1 VITRRNLQQ
10 LFDEFLYECEYA
22 RKVRPE
28 TLRGYISTFKLF
40 NKLIPETSCEK
51 ITSQTVVTFFKML
64 QERKRIIGKG
74 IVKVGIKKS
83 TIATYW
89 NKLNTFFKWLIAKHY
104 IDANPFAI
112 LKYPSPSYEDKK
124 FLKKEEIEKII
135 TAIHIHHNNNI
146 FILKRNLVL
155 FYLLLF
161 CGLRKEELMLLQI
174 GDIDFE
180 RRILTVRGETSKSAK
195 TRQVPLHSLLI
206 MHLQDYVR
214 SRKEYTTAYL
224 LVSSKKDER
233 LSYDGLK
240 HLVDKLKF
248 YSGVPFHLHQ
258 LRHTFAVNFLK
269 TSNNIAKLR
278 QLLGH
283 KSISMT
289 MSYLRCLPVDEM
301 RGDIENL
308 SIDNLI

>member
-1 VITRRNLQQ
+1 MRRTLQQ

-22 RKVRPE
+22 RKVRQE

-40 NKLIPETSCEK
+40 TKLMPETSYDQV
-51 ITSQTVVTFFKML
+51 TSQTVVTFFKTL
-64 QERKRIIGKG
+64 QERKRIVGRG
-74 IVKVGIKKS
+74 IVKVGIRKS

-89 NKLNTFFKWLIAKHY
+89 NKLNSFFKWLVAKHY
-104 IDANPFAI
+104 IPLNPFTG

-135 TAIHIHHNNNI
+135 TAIHTHHDNNI
-146 FILKRNLVL
+146 LILKRNLVL

-161 CGLRKEELMLLQI
+161 CGLRREELMLLQI
-174 GDIDFE
+174 RDIDLD
-180 RRILTVRGETSKSAK
+180 RKVLTVRGDTSKSGRA
-195 TRQVPLHSLLI
+195 RQLPLHSQVLLY
-206 MHLQDYVR
+206 LKDYLNE
-214 SRKEYTTAYL
+214 RKQYTTPYL
-224 LVSSKKDER
+224 IVSSKQDER
-233 LSYDGLK
+233 LTYNGLK
-240 HLVDKLKF
+240 HLVDRLSN
-248 YSGVPFHLHQ
+248 YSKVPFHVHQ

-301 RGDIENL
+301 RNDIENL